1 MENYDEKYTIQEQ
14 LDAEVQVQDIAAE
27 IELIENMNEETIL
40 NFVTA
45 GLQYEMVKDVL
56 VKPLEV
62 IKVKKLV
69 NTPVETEEVDEDG
82 NKLMDM
88 EVKEVEVDSAFRS
101 GIILSLPT
109 GANYD
114 ETLKVGMKIVYP
126 FKYSI
131 DFDLFKDSVLVKP
144 YDIIAKVKS

>member
-14 LDAEVQVQDIAAE
+14 LDAEVQAQDIAAE